1 MSGSKLLDDSS
12 TRAAPEASQHRANGD
27 GDQPLGLT
35 VHTLPSLARAMDA
48 EARRTGAGRWK
59 MLAVL
64 LVCAAPVLASY
75 FTFYVLRPEGRR
87 NFGELI
93 DPQRPLPDQTVVSL
107 TGRTSSLKA
116 LKGQWLLLSVANAAC
131 DDVCSRHLYL
141 QRQLREGLGKD
152 KDRVDWVWL
161 IPDAAPVPDQLLPA
175 LKEATVLRVNRQAL
189 SNWLAPASGHQL
201 AEHLYLVDP
210 LGNWMMRFP
219 ANLDL
224 ASVAKV
230 KRDLERLLRASNS
243 WDQAGRVA
251 VTEVDAKNAR

>member
-1 MSGSKLLDDSS
+1 MSGSKLLDDSFI
-12 TRAAPEASQHRANGD
+12 RAAPDASPQRARSGA
-27 GDQPLGLT
+27 DQPLGLT
-35 VHTLPSLARAMDA
+35 VHTLPSPALAMDD
-48 EARRTGAGRWK
+48 EVRRTGTGRWK

-93 DPQRPLPDQTVVSL
+93 DPQRALPAQSVLSL
-107 TGRTSSLKA
+107 NGQSSSLKA

-131 DDVCSRHLYL
+131 DEACSRHLYL

-152 KDRVDWVWL
+152 KERVDWVWL
-161 IPDAAPVPDQLLPA
+161 ILDAAPVPDQLLPA
-175 LKEATVLRVNRQAL
+175 LKDALVLRVDGQAL
-189 SNWLAPASGHQL
+189 SDWLAPAGGHQL

-224 ASVAKV
+224 ASAAKV

-243 WDQAGRVA
+243 WDQPGRVA
-251 VTEVDAKNAR
+251 ASQAGAEHAR